1 MPDIRRIVCA
11 TDFSEASKRAYEYAV
26 DLAAKLGAAVSVIHA
41 YQIPAYTL
49 PDGMVEVPVEVESS
63 VRERLNEQ
71 LQEFT
76 RGIDTKGVSIDAH
89 LLDGVPYVE
98 ITHAARELKADLVVI
113 GTHGRTGL
121 AHLLLGSVAE
131 RVVRTCE
138 APVLTIRGPGNA

>member
-1 MPDIRRIVCA
+1 MPDIRRILCA
-11 TDFSEASKRAYEYAV
+11 TDFSGASKHAYEYAV

-49 PDGMVEVPVEVESS
+49 PDGMVEVPVEVEAS
-63 VRERLNEQ
+63 VRERLDQQ
-71 LQEFT
+71 LKEFS
-76 RGIDTKGVSIDAH
+76 RSIDTKGVKVDVH

-138 APVLTIRGPGNA
+138 APVLTIRSSGNA

>member
-1 MPDIRRIVCA
+1 M
-11 TDFSEASKRAYEYAV
+11 
-26 DLAAKLGAAVSVIHA
+26 
-41 YQIPAYTL
+41 
-49 PDGMVEVPVEVESS
+49 
-63 VRERLNEQ
+63 RERLNEQ
-71 LQEFT
+71 LQEFS
-76 RGIDTKGVSIDAH
+76 RSVDTKGVSIDVH

-138 APVLTIRGPGNA
+138 APVLTIRSPGNA

>member
-1 MPDIRRIVCA
+1 MADIRRILCA
-11 TDFSEASKRAYEYAV
+11 TDFSPSAKYVYEYAI
-26 DLAAKLGAAVSVIHA
+26 DLAARMQAEIILIHA

-49 PDGMVEVPVEVESS
+49 PDGVVEVPVEVEDDI
-63 VRERLNEQ
+63 RKRLAEQ
-71 LQEFT
+71 LENFS
-76 RGIDTKGVSIDAH
+76 RSVDNKGVKVDAK
-89 LLDGVPYVE
+89 LFDGVPYVE

-138 APVLTIRGPGNA
+138 APVLTIRTANKT